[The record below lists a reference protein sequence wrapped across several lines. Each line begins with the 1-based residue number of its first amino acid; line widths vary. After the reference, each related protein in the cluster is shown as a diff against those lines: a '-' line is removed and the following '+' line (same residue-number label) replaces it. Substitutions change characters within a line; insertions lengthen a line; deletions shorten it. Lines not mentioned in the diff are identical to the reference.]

1 MTKKQFLSELERRL
15 NILNDEEKQDI
26 INEYKD
32 IIEEKVRNGK
42 TVAEAIEDF
51 GDIDELTNEI
61 LKAYKINPNYDK
73 KNNNETN
80 GSDVLKGLE
89 AGIRKV
95 AQKLAAA
102 TKQII
107 EEIKNSNNDNL
118 TMEKV
123 FEILIKFFILMVVLM
138 FLKIPFHILYDT
150 GVVILDFGHNPIGR
164 FIFFTW
170 KMIVWSIYFVSCL
183 ALGYVFF
190 QTQLKKLNDEQPTK
204 KEKVK
209 KIKNQDK
216 PEEVSNDNI
225 NVKKNEIKH
234 THNITYIFRM
244 LVGVIILLPLLFIN
258 ICLYLTLAVV
268 IYLLIKGVG
277 IYGIL
282 IIIIG
287 LIVIFTNIYH
297 AFSNFIHYKK
307 KTYLFPLIIGMMFIT
322 VGSLFTFDYISSIKY
337 YDKLPEIGYSK
348 KTMTYKEHIN
358 DDKIVINYSDDVK
371 LLVDNELRDNEV
383 VIDVSYYDEYVSI
396 NKDIYRD
403 SNKETTY
410 IDFHIHDHVH
420 FRKVINDIIEQLK
433 NREIYQY
440 QSLFDI
446 DIVVYV
452 NEKTMNKIKKD

>member
-95 AQKLAAA
+95 AQKLAAV

-183 ALGYVFF
+183 ALVYVFF
-190 QTQLKKLNDEQPTK
+190 QIQLKKLYEEESITQ
-204 KEKVK
+204 EK
-209 KIKNQDK
+209 
-216 PEEVSNDNI
+216 
-225 NVKKNEIKH
+225 
-234 THNITYIFRM
+234 
-244 LVGVIILLPLLFIN
+244 
-258 ICLYLTLAVV
+258 
-268 IYLLIKGVG
+268 
-277 IYGIL
+277 
-282 IIIIG
+282 
-287 LIVIFTNIYH
+287 
-297 AFSNFIHYKK
+297 KK
-307 KTYLFPLIIGMMFIT
+307 KT
-322 VGSLFTFDYISSIKY
+322 KKN
-337 YDKLPEIGYSK
+337 DKQEEILDDNKNLK
-348 KTMTYKEHIN
+348 K
-358 DDKIVINYSDDVK
+358 
-371 LLVDNELRDNEV
+371 
-383 VIDVSYYDEYVSI
+383 
-396 NKDIYRD
+396 
-403 SNKETTY
+403 
-410 IDFHIHDHVH
+410 
-420 FRKVINDIIEQLK
+420 
-433 NREIYQY
+433 
-440 QSLFDI
+440 
-446 DIVVYV
+446 
-452 NEKTMNKIKKD
+452 KK